1 MVRTKLEINGKS
13 YATVTDIPMNITYQ
27 QADIREPDKRNA
39 TFSKTITLYGNSEI
53 NKLFNNIFEIN
64 AITTTFNPNKKVDV
78 KYYVDELMILQGDL
92 QLLKVNL
99 MPDNNIVYEC
109 NILGKEG
116 SIFVDI
122 ADAYLTDLD
131 FSEYD
136 HYYDRLI
143 QSQSWF
149 NICTLSGTDTNVG
162 LGKGYYYGFIDRGFS
177 NSPTSFD
184 VTNFLPQLFA
194 REYLEKIFAST
205 GYSWSS
211 NFLDSTEFK
220 RLVIEPNMS
229 SVEISETEVNLRQL
243 NVGFNSD
250 YTLTQSAVTYYA
262 IPYDNESSPFF
273 DLSGQFSGGQMT
285 MAFDGFYNFTSIDK
299 YDVSFTHSNHGV
311 ETASFNV
318 FTNKQFKLYNGSWT
332 VISTNNDAVVFTNIT
347 QGVHY
352 DMQNSCTTPEE
363 TINVGN
369 LVEPSTQIFT
379 STPTFYDSTGTVIT
393 GGTWAITIKLKSGA
407 NGSSFYA
414 NLTRKNVIASPTNIL
429 HINNAIPKKIKQRD
443 FLKSIMQMFNLMI
456 EPDKNN
462 PKLLYIEPY
471 KEFFNGVGNWEN
483 KIDLDKEISV
493 NPLMLM
499 DGKKYTYQ
507 YKSDSDL
514 YNAKYQ
520 NSWNE
525 TFGARIVYV
534 DNDFLKAEKN
544 TELIF
549 SGTPNVSNL
558 QLGIAI
564 PKIYKN
570 QTTIAPQVPNI
581 RILYAN
587 GPKPTLIPWDY
598 VQYVAYKSDTY
609 GSVSHVDNEINPTID
624 LNFGVLNETYYTYP
638 SATFTT
644 NNLYNRFHKDM
655 LVNLVNRDSKVLIAY
670 LWLTLSDIQNFTF
683 RKKYFIKDAY
693 YIINKIIDYNPYN
706 QTSTKCELIKVL
718 NINLF

>member
-1 MVRTKLEINGKS
+1 MVRTRLEINGQS
-13 YATVTDIPMNITYQ
+13 YAMVTDLPINVTYQ

-39 TFSKTITLYGNSEI
+39 TFSKTITLYGTSEL
-53 NKLFNNIFEIN
+53 NKLFNNIFETN
-64 AITTTFNPNKKVDV
+64 VKTTTFNPNKKVSV
-78 KYYVDELMILQGDL
+78 KYYVDELLILQGDL

-122 ADAYLTDLD
+122 ADLYLTDLD

-136 HYYDRLI
+136 HLYDW
-143 QSQSWF
+143 QKQTQSWY

-177 NSPTSFD
+177 SSETDFD
-184 VTNFLPQLFA
+184 TTYFLPQLFA
-194 REYLEKIFAST
+194 REYLEKIFINA
-205 GYSWSS
+205 GYTWSS

-229 SVEISETEVNLRQL
+229 SVELSTNEIDLRQM
-243 NVGFNSD
+243 NVGLNSD
-250 YTLTQSAVTYYA
+250 YNLTQHVSNYYA
-262 IPYDNESSPFF
+262 IPYNNTSYPFF
-273 DLSGQFSGGQMT
+273 DLSGQFGGGLMNV
-285 MAFDGFYNFTSIDK
+285 AYDGWYNFTSIDK
-299 YDVSFTHSNHGV
+299 IDVSFTHSNSSV
-311 ETASFNV
+311 ATASFEID
-318 FTNKQFKLYNGSWT
+318 TTKQFKLYDGSWT
-332 VISTNNDAVVFTNIT
+332 LINSHNNIFTFTNISK
-347 QGVHY
+347 GVNY
-352 DMQNSCTTPEE
+352 ECINSCIVEE
-363 TINVGN
+363 LFIHSGN
-369 LVEPSTQIFT
+369 LIEPSTNIFT
-379 STPTFYDSTGTVIT
+379 TVPNFYDVYGNPIL
-393 GGTWAITIKLKSGA
+393 GGTWNVILKLKSGA

-414 NLTRKNVIASPTNIL
+414 NLTRKGVIAPNLL

-471 KEFFNGVGNWEN
+471 KEFFNGIGNWEN
-483 KIDLDKEISV
+483 RIDLDKEISV

-499 DGKKYTYQ
+499 DGKKYIYQ
-507 YKSDSDL
+507 YKSDSDF
-514 YNAKYQ
+514 YNSKYQ
-520 NSWNE
+520 NNWNE
-525 TFGARIVYV
+525 TFGARIVDV
-534 DNDFLKAEKN
+534 DNDFLTAEKK
-544 TELIF
+544 TEVIF
-549 SGTPNVSNL
+549 SGTPNVQNL
-558 QLGIAI
+558 TLGIAV

-570 QTTIAPQVPNI
+570 QTAIAPQSPNI

-587 GPKPTLIPWDY
+587 GPKPTLISWNY
-598 VQYVAYKSDTY
+598 IQYVNYKMDTY
-609 GSVSHVDNEINPTID
+609 GSVSHVDNELNPTID
-624 LNFGVLNETYYTYP
+624 LNFGVLNETYYSYTLP
-638 SATFTT
+638 TFTT
-644 NNLYNRFHKDM
+644 NNLYNRFHKEM

-670 LWLTLSDIQNFTF
+670 LWLTPSDIANFSF

-693 YIINKIIDYNPYN
+693 YIINKIIDYNPMN